1 MDNAHTNR
9 NEVFLAEDSAAI
21 RARLAAMLAGVEGV
35 TVVGEAD
42 TPEGAI
48 EGILRTRPRSVILDI
63 HLIGGNGIDV
73 LRKVHSVDP
82 SIMFIVLTNHP
93 SPQYSRIFTSA
104 VLISL
109 ILWRS
114 SGIRSGAVSGRLTW
128 RCAPGPCR
136 RNWC

>member
-104 VLISL
+104 GASYFLDKNADFQKVK
-109 ILWRS
+109 
-114 SGIRSGAVSGRLTW
+114 GIVADL
-128 RCAPGPCR
+128 AIAH
-136 RNWC
+136 